1 MILAIDTGNT
11 HTVIGCIDSNGEIVQ
26 IMRIESN
33 PFKTEYEYAANMKLI
48 LELNNVNLRRIEG
61 AVISSVVPP
70 LTVVL
75 KNAVKIITGIDALI
89 VGAGI
94 KTGLPIM
101 IDDPGTI
108 AADLVATAV
117 AAKEYYPL
125 PCIIIDMGTA
135 TTVTVVDQKG
145 RFIGGAIL
153 PGVGLS
159 LNALTTG
166 TSLLPKIE
174 IVPPNKV
181 IATNTVECMKAGII
195 FGSAG
200 AIDGVLDRFTDTLE
214 ATGDEEWSI
223 VATGGLAGTICPC
236 CRHKIIMDENLLLK
250 GLHIIWEKN
259 RGGRRRGKKE
269 S

>member
-11 HTVIGCIDSNGEIVQ
+11 HTVIGCINPDGEIAH
-26 IMRIESN
+26 IMRMESN
-33 PFKTEYEYAANMKLI
+33 LYKTEHEDAASMKLI
-48 LELNNVNLRRIEG
+48 LELNGVSLKKIDG

-75 KNAVKIITGIDALI
+75 KNAVRLITGVDALV
-89 VGAGI
+89 VGAGV

-135 TTVTVVDQKG
+135 TTVTVVDQNG
-145 RFIGGAIL
+145 RYIGGAIL

-159 LNALTTG
+159 MNALTAE

-195 FGSAG
+195 FGAAG
-200 AIDGVLDRFTDTLE
+200 AIDGVLDRFTESLQ

-236 CRHKIIMDENLLLK
+236 CRHQVVMDDNLLLK

-259 RGGRRRGKKE
+259 RGSRKK
-269 S
+269 SK

>member
-11 HTVIGCIDSNGEIVQ
+11 HTVIGCIDSDGEIVQ
-26 IMRIESN
+26 IVRMETN
-33 PFKTEYEYAANMKLI
+33 HHKTEHEYAASMKLV
-48 LELNNVNLRRIEG
+48 LELNGVNLHRIEG

-70 LTVVL
+70 LTIIL
-75 KNAVKIITGIDALI
+75 KKAVKIITGVDALI

-125 PCIIIDMGTA
+125 PSIIIDMGTA
-135 TTVTVVDQKG
+135 TTVTVVDRNG
-145 RFIGGAIL
+145 RYIGGAIL

-159 LNALTTG
+159 MDALTRG

-200 AIDGVLDRFTDTLE
+200 AIDGILDRFTDTLE

-236 CRHKIIMDENLLLK
+236 CRHNIILDENLLLK

-259 RGGRRRGKKE
+259 RGGRRKSK
-269 S
+269 